1 MRARFRVLIPI
12 FETMVDKIK
21 NWVALS
27 IIPQI
32 VLVKWLGNH
41 PDTIEKYYSN
51 SLYPMIS
58 GFFRILYGW
67 IPFSIGDILYFTL
80 SLLAIRYVWV
90 HRLHIKTFPLLFIR
104 NIVFILSIAYFTFH
118 LLWGL
123 NYYREPIAK
132 RFALEDRHTDTE
144 LLTLTEAL
152 IAKTNAL
159 QYQITKDTA
168 LAVAT
173 PYTKKE
179 IFEKTL
185 IGYENLEKTYPFLAY
200 RHPSIKTSLF
210 STGLS
215 YMGYGGYLNPFTH
228 EAQVNGRLPN
238 FRFPVVA
245 GHEIGHQVGYSAE
258 NETNFIGYLAT
269 LYNPDTYFQYSAYAY
284 ALTYCLSDLRRN
296 DEAKFKEMYAKLN
309 PGTRK
314 NFEEMAHFWQSFENP
329 MEPVFKSIF
338 NTFLKANN
346 QKKGIKSYNA
356 VVSLMVTYHKEHPI
370 Q

>member
-1 MRARFRVLIPI
+1 MKFKVLIPI
-12 FETMVDKIK
+12 FETMVYKIK
-21 NWVALS
+21 NWVAVS

-32 VLVKWLGNH
+32 ILVKWLGNH
-41 PDTIEKYYSN
+41 PDVIESYYSRGVY
-51 SLYPMIS
+51 LWIS

-67 IPFSIGDILYFTL
+67 IPFSVGDILYFTL
-80 SLLAIRYVWV
+80 SLLAIRYVYRHW
-90 HRLHIKTFPLLFIR
+90 LEIKTYPLLFLR

-118 LLWGL
+118 LLWGF

-132 RFALEDRHTDTE
+132 RFGLEDRHTEKE

-152 IAKTNAL
+152 IHKTNAL
-159 QYQITKDTA
+159 QYSITKDTA
-168 LAVAT
+168 LAVEV
-173 PYTKKE
+173 PYTQKE
-179 IFEKTL
+179 IFDKTL
-185 IGYENLEKTYPFLAY
+185 IGYENLQNTYPFLAY
-200 RHPSIKTSLF
+200 KHPSIKTSLF

-228 EAQVNGRLPN
+228 EGQVNGRLPN

-269 LYNPDTYFQYSAYAY
+269 LNNPDRYFQYTAYAY

-296 DEAKFKEMYAKLN
+296 DEAKFKELYSLINA
-309 PGTRK
+309 GTRK

-329 MEPVFKSIF
+329 MEPIFKSIF
-338 NTFLKANN
+338 NSFLKANN
-346 QKKGIKSYNA
+346 QTQGIKSYNA
-356 VVSLMVTYHKEHPI
+356 VVSLMVTYHKDHPV